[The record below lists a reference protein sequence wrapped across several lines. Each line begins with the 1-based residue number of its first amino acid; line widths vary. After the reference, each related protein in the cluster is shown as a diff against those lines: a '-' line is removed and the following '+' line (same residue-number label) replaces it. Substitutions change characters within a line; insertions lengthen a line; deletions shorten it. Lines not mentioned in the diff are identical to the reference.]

1 MEFLDVLKK
10 RRSIRQYIGEEISEE
25 QLQMVLNAGLL

>member
-25 QLQMVLNAGLL
+25 QLQMVLNA